1 MRRLTRAKA
10 GLAAVGAITLMV
22 GLAAPA
28 ARADY
33 APGAGDVIA
42 VGSDTLQYIGDF
54 MADGDALGD
63 PGWNSA
69 GNLNRMV
76 NFDASADQ
84 NTRQAYGFNGAGG
97 TNACSPGTGGTA
109 GTGNQNTK
117 HTDSPCTLNPTVVL
131 RAGLNPV
138 QRPNGSGAGL
148 NALLN
153 DKCGANPCGTGP
165 FVVQMARR
173 SAPAGATAVATA
185 VTEFGGAGLD
195 SIQVG
200 NDPFA
205 MLSSTTTN
213 AVALSVAQLK
223 DIYTCAKTTW
233 NQVGGASTATILPLM
248 PQVGSG
254 TRQSFLSALGIAAP
268 GTCTVDVEENDPE
281 AIDGSADPIN
291 AIEPISGGRLN
302 LFLGKL
308 GDGTSNGVG
317 GYIQD
322 PSCAF
327 GVTAPAACVGAAK
340 TLAPN
345 VKYWTTGTP
354 SDANPIWNIT
364 RPLYIYFRDVDTFND
379 TVKFEP
385 GGSLNWVRSL
395 LYNPCAGTGHTT
407 GCHVIGGINYGPGGQ
422 PFIATSAGQ
431 ALISAAG
438 VSATY
443 VPTVGGP

>member
-1 MRRLTRAKA
+1 M
-10 GLAAVGAITLMV
+10 
-22 GLAAPA
+22 
-28 ARADY
+28 
-33 APGAGDVIA
+33 IA

-84 NTRQAYGFNGAGG
+84 NTRQAYGFNGRVGRQRVLARHRRHRRHGQPEHQAHRLALHAEPDGRPAGR
-97 TNACSPGTGGTA
+97 AEPGA
-109 GTGNQNTK
+109 AAER
-117 HTDSPCTLNPTVVL
+117 L
-131 RAGLNPV
+131 
-138 QRPNGSGAGL
+138 GAGL

-407 GCHVIGGINYGPGGQ
+407 GCHVIGGIDYGPGGQ

>member
-1 MRRLTRAKA
+1 MRRLSRAKL
-10 GLAAVGAITLMV
+10 GLATVGAVALTI
-22 GLAAPA
+22 GLVAPA

-33 APGAGDVIA
+33 APGSGDVVA

-69 GNLNRMV
+69 GNLNRMI
-76 NFDASADQ
+76 NFDGSADI
-84 NTRQAYGFNGAGG
+84 NTRQAYAFNGAGG
-97 TNACSPGTGGTA
+97 TNACPPGTGGTA
-109 GTGNQNTK
+109 GTGNQNSK
-117 HTDSPCTLNPTVVL
+117 HTDSPCILNPTIVL
-131 RAGLNPV
+131 RAGTSPV
-138 QRPNGSGAGL
+138 LRPNGSGSGL

-165 FVVQMARR
+165 FQIQMARR
-173 SAPAGATAVATA
+173 SAAAGSTAVATA

-195 SIQVG
+195 SVQVG

-205 MLSSTTTN
+205 MLSSTTSN
-213 AVALSVAQLK
+213 AVPLSVAQLK
-223 DIYTCAKTTW
+223 DIYTCVKTNW
-233 NQVGGASTATILPLM
+233 NQVGGINAPILPLT
-248 PQVGSG
+248 PQPGSG
-254 TRQSFLSALGIAAP
+254 TYSSFISALGIAAP
-268 GTCTVDVEENDPE
+268 GTCAVFVEENDPE
-281 AIDGSADPIN
+281 AIDGSTDPIN

-302 LFLGKL
+302 LFQGKL

-317 GYIQD
+317 AYFQD
-322 PSCAF
+322 PSCPF
-327 GVTAPAACVGAAK
+327 GVATPAACVGSAK
-340 TLAPN
+340 TLNPN
-345 VKYWTTGTP
+345 VKFWTTGSP
-354 SDANPIWNIT
+354 SDANPIWSIT
-364 RPLYIYFRDVDTFND
+364 RPLYIYFRDVDVFND

-385 GGSLNWVRSL
+385 GGTLNWVRAL

-422 PFIATSAGQ
+422 PYIATSSGQ

-438 VSATY
+438 IAPTY